1 MQNMKISVNNKETE
15 ITPETS
21 VYELAIS
28 LRLPDKGVAIAVNN
42 RMVPRT
48 AWETTGLQENDSLV
62 IIQAA
67 CGG

>member
-15 ITPETS
+15 ITPGTS
-21 VYELAIS
+21 VQALAIS

-48 AWETTGLQENDSLV
+48 AWATTGLQESDSLV